1 MIKPE
6 IQDVTDE
13 EDVTKDETNPGDV
26 TKDETNPGDVT
37 KDETNPG
44 DVIRYETN
52 RGSPQTKGRE
62 DHKEFENQINQKYRK
77 NVKGEVLSALEER
90 YEFKFLQAE
99 VDIWGW
105 GARKSKVSFY
115 IGKMDAVAFRLTSE
129 AEVLI
134 IDWKTSSQTDTAD
147 LSTWWDKAGNFGDAL
162 YQTLLYR
169 ELLTKHLK
177 RLLKFDIKVGVML
190 VPYNQ
195 SNEELLMPGLCVDFS
210 QMETEGMLTGLKQYQ
225 WACDKSELF
234 HTINFPGSK
243 MFKNLKALKELK
255 CVDEE
260 TKLLKKDALLID
272 VIRDNATIADLQE
285 EMGLLS
291 LKVTKNRREVG
302 IGRGGKKEKRGQG
315 GAGGG
320 GQEKGEGEE
329 DEDEDE
335 DEDENEDEDEDEAK
349 KKNKPRRKTRRGGR
363 RGQQCRCL

>member
-13 EDVTKDETNPGDV
+13 EDVTKEETNPGDV
-26 TKDETNPGDVT
+26 TKDETNL
-37 KDETNPG
+37 G

-115 IGKMDAVAFRLTSE
+115 SGKMDAVAFRLTESE

-210 QMETEGMLTGLKQYQ
+210 QMETEGMLTGLKQCQ

-291 LKVTKNRREVG
+291 LKVTENRREVG

-335 DEDENEDEDEDEAK
+335 DEGEDEDEDEGEDEDEDEDEDENEDEDEDEDEDE
-349 KKNKPRRKTRRGGR
+349 GEDEDEDED
-363 RGQQCRCL
+363 